1 MRKKTVLITGA
12 SNGIGREYSYFLAE
26 KGYNVILVSRSKSK
40 LDQLAADLI
49 KRYNIDA
56 SVIVQDLSEEWAA
69 KHVYE
74 KVTKKNLTVDM
85 LINNAGFGTTGAFL
99 ASSETNTHKQV
110 MLNVNAVVNM
120 TQKFLPDME
129 RRGTGA
135 IVNIASTS
143 SFLPIPYMSVYAATK
158 AFVLS
163 FSESLHKEYRGK
175 GIRILAV
182 CPGTTQTDFFDSAPD
197 TITAGGMRTT
207 RQVVR
212 TSYKALIKGKNY
224 VVDGK
229 LNYLISLSPRIFSR
243 KLILR
248 ITSTLMRR
256 NIFRSE
262 SK

>member
-1 MRKKTVLITGA
+1 MRKETALITGA
-12 SNGIGREYSYFLAE
+12 SNGIGREYSYYLAE
-26 KGYNVILVSRSKSK
+26 KGYNMILVSRSKSK
-40 LDQLAADLI
+40 LDELAADLQE
-49 KRYNIDA
+49 RYIVDA
-56 SVIVQDLSEEWAA
+56 TVIVQDLSEEWAA
-69 KHVYE
+69 THVYE
-74 KVTKKNLTVDM
+74 KVTEKNLTVDM
-85 LINNAGFGTTGAFL
+85 LINNAGFGTTGNFL
-99 ASSETNTHKQV
+99 GSSETDTHKQV

-129 RRGTGA
+129 NRGSGA
-135 IVNIASTS
+135 IINIASTS

-175 GIRILAV
+175 GIRFLAV
-182 CPGTTQTDFFDSAPD
+182 CPGTTETDFFDSAPD

-207 RQVVR
+207 RQVVH
-212 TSYKALIKGKNY
+212 TSYKALNKGKNY

-243 KLILR
+243 KSMLR
-248 ITSTLMRR
+248 ITSAMMKR
-256 NIFRSE
+256 NMARSS